1 MGVVV
6 DVDSHVY
13 EPPAIWDEYVPT
25 EFRALARSAFYHEVD
40 EHGNPLTVLNGA
52 LGPEL
57 NRSRLVR
64 QAIWRPGMTPQSI
77 GQLDPDVFQP
87 LNPGAS
93 DPAARLADM
102 DAMGVDLAVVFPTL
116 LAEYLPLVQN
126 PDAAAVLARA
136 YNDWIWDFCERGGG
150 RLHPVALVPM
160 HAALLAQR
168 EIDRVGEKGFTSVMI
183 RPAFH
188 LAPQIA
194 DHSVEGQTRQAMRR
208 IMTAASGGAD
218 LGGRVFVEDM
228 PFRPVWQQI
237 DELGLVACVHPSLGI
252 TGPDAISHGG
262 FVERVSRR
270 LGATHTVAEPIVYMQ
285 DADLFVTAAL
295 FHGLLEDHPG
305 LRLAILHSGASWIPL
320 ALEKCETYLWLSP
333 QFGRANVCLEPEEVW
348 DRHPLLV
355 SFDGWEKPV
364 GRMPDRLGDKAAW
377 GSRYPHHDTSTP
389 GEARAM
395 LEGEGVDQATI
406 DALLGGHGIDLFR
419 LKAPAGV

>member
-40 EHGNPLTVLNGA
+40 ERGNPLTILNGA

-87 LNPGAS
+87 LTPGAS

-102 DAMGVDLAVVFPTL
+102 EEMGIDLAVVFPTL
-116 LAEYLPLVQN
+116 MAEYLPLVQN
-126 PDAAAVLARA
+126 PDAAAVLACA
-136 YNDWIWDFCERGGG
+136 YNDWVWDFAGAGGG

-160 HAALLAQR
+160 HAPLLAQR
-168 EIDRVGEKGFTSVMI
+168 EIDRVAEKGFTSVMI

-188 LAPQIA
+188 LPPHLV
-194 DHSVEGQTRQAMRR
+194 DHSPEGQTRQAMMR
-208 IMTAASGGAD
+208 IMSAASGGAD
-218 LGGRVFVEDM
+218 LGARVFVEDM

-252 TGPDAISHGG
+252 AGPDSVSHGG

-270 LGATHTVAEPIVYMQ
+270 LGATHTVAEPIAYMQ

-305 LRLAILHSGASWIPL
+305 LRLAILHSGASWVPL

-377 GSRYPHHDTSTP
+377 GSRYPHHDTSAP
-389 GEARAM
+389 AEARAM

-406 DALLGGHGIDLFR
+406 DALLGGHATDLFR